1 MEGLIEVLFELLFE
15 VFGDVLLQV
24 VLEALAEVGVHLVRG
39 KAEHPKSTSAWRLLL
54 GYTLFGA
61 IVGGLSLLVLP
72 HALAHSHAGRVAT
85 LLVAPLCAALSTVA
99 IGRLRVRRGQQIAGI
114 DRFMYSYLFALAL
127 AVVRHLGATS

>member
-1 MEGLIEVLFELLFE
+1 MEGLIELLFELLFE
-15 VFGDVLLQV
+15 IVGDVLLQV

-39 KAEHPKSTSAWRLLL
+39 KMEHPKSTTAWRLMV

-72 HALAHSHAGRVAT
+72 AALAHSEVGRTAT
-85 LLVAPLCAALSTVA
+85 LLIAPVCAALSTVA
-99 IGRLRVRRGQQIAGI
+99 IGRIRVKRGQEPAGI

-127 AVVRHLGATS
+127 AVVRHLWAV